1 MIGIGVDI
9 GGTSVKIGL
18 VNNEGEI
25 LDKITFNTPKD
36 FYELVNAIKNNTYSI
51 LKNSNLSISDI
62 CGIGIGCPG
71 LIDSNG
77 VVVSSSNFEFK
88 NAPLKGELTKRFR
101 TNISV
106 CNDANASTLAEKE
119 FGIAKE
125 YNNVIFLT
133 LGTGVG
139 GGIILNNELFNGG
152 DNSGVELGH
161 FTLNY
166 NGKKC
171 GCGRKGCFEQYASA
185 NALINQTKELM
196 LKNKQSVLWKIVS
209 NDINKVNGK
218 TAFDGAKKGD
228 ETAKKIIDRYV
239 EYLSNGIMSLFNVYR
254 PEIFIIGGGLSA
266 QGSYLTD
273 KIYNYCKKYHF
284 GYEGVKPP
292 IITTA
297 LLGNDAGIIG
307 AYALVK

>member
-1 MIGIGVDI
+1 MLGIGVDI

-18 VNNEGEI
+18 VNNDGQI
-25 LDKITFNTPKD
+25 LDKITFYTPKK
-36 FYELVNAIKNNTYSI
+36 FCELVNLICDNVDFI
-51 LKNSNLSISDI
+51 LKKANMLTTDI
-62 CGIGIGCPG
+62 CGIGVGCPG

-77 VVVSSSNFEFK
+77 VIISSSNFEFE
-88 NAPLKGELTKRFR
+88 NAPLKQELSKRF
-101 TNISV
+101 NIKISV

-119 FGIAKE
+119 FGAAKE
-125 YNNVIFLT
+125 HKNAILLT

-139 GGIILNNELFNGG
+139 GGIILNDKLFNGADG
-152 DNSGVELGH
+152 SGVELGH

-171 GCGRKGCFEQYASA
+171 GCGRSGCFEQYASA

-196 LKNKQSVLWKIVS
+196 LKNKQSALWKIVS
-209 NDINKVNGK
+209 NDINNVNGK
-218 TAFDGAKKGD
+218 TVFDGAKIGD
-228 ETAKKIIDRYV
+228 ETAIQIINRYI

-273 KIYNYCKKYHF
+273 KIYDYCKKYYF
-284 GYEGVKPP
+284 GYKGVKPP

-307 AYALVK
+307 AYSLIK